1 MTLNNEEH
9 YSLTD
14 FLSVNQDTRKLN
26 LNIIIK
32 IYSSKGGILI
42 MYLIKVNLIYLPNC
56 RISEVSKMIFLTL

>member
-32 IYSSKGGILI
+32 IHSSKGGILI

-56 RISEVSKMIFLTL
+56 RISEVSKMIFLT

>member
-32 IYSSKGGILI
+32 IHTSKGGILI

-56 RISEVSKMIFLTL
+56 RISEVSKMIFLT

>member
-14 FLSVNQDTRKLN
+14 LLSVNQDTRKLN

-32 IYSSKGGILI
+32 IHSSKGGILI

-56 RISEVSKMIFLTL
+56 RISEVSKMIFLT